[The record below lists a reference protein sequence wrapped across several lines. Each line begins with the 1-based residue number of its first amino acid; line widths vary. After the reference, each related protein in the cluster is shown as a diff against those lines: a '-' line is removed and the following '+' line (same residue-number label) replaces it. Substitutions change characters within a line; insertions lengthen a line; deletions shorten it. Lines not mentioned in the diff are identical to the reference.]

1 MGGEKDIAPVSPI
14 GVSGSPPHGRGKGGL
29 KKPLSVVYGSP
40 PRGRGKAV
48 KFRCTCG
55 LQRITPAW
63 AGKSRCSSAKG
74 KAVQD
79 HPRMGGEKI
88 SLAAMLPPPP
98 GSPPHGRGKDSLVDV
113 ILAAQRITPA
123 WAGKSP
129 AGLRCWCRGSDHPR
143 MGGEKPLPPFGSL
156 PYWGSPPHGR
166 GKARK
171 RKERM
176 RAMGITPA
184 WAGKSIGAAF
194 LVGVVRDHPRMG
206 GEKAGHHQP
215 THHRRG
221 SPPHGRGKGIPTTRQ
236 SRRSGIT
243 PAWAGKRTRTE
254 ETQHER

>member
-1 MGGEKDIAPVSPI
+1 MGGEKARQGS
-14 GVSGSPPHGRGKGGL
+14 GLYLRLGSPPHGRGKAGHLRRQVFHLG
-29 KKPLSVVYGSP
+29 
-40 PRGRGKAV
+40 
-48 KFRCTCG
+48 
-55 LQRITPAW
+55 ITPAW
-63 AGKSRCSSAKG
+63 AGKSRQCG
-74 KAVQD
+74 CQVPDGWD

-176 RAMGITPA
+176 GAMGITPA
-184 WAGKSIGAAF
+184 WAGKS
-194 LVGVVRDHPRMG
+194 
-206 GEKAGHHQP
+206 Q
-215 THHRRG
+215 
-221 SPPHGRGKGIPTTRQ
+221 
-236 SRRSGIT
+236 
-243 PAWAGKRTRTE
+243 KRINALGQT
-254 ETQHER
+254 